1 MHENV
6 LLQFMFKVFLY
17 CCEDNKNKVLGA
29 INLFDNKLTST
40 FDSFIH
46 EAIHVKEV
54 IIKNVPE

>member
-1 MHENV
+1 
-6 LLQFMFKVFLY
+6 MFKVFLY
-17 CCEDNKNKVLGA
+17 FCEDNKNKVLGA

-46 EAIHVKEV
+46 EVMHVKEV

>member
-1 MHENV
+1 
-6 LLQFMFKVFLY
+6 MFKVFSH
-17 CCEDNKNKVLGA
+17 CWGNNKNTVLKA

>member
-1 MHENV
+1 
-6 LLQFMFKVFLY
+6 MFKVFLY
-17 CCEDNKNKVLGA
+17 CCEYNKNKVLGA